1 VSYGVRTSDSG
12 LLQCMS
18 SCDIPVAVVG
28 VASPEPLP
36 ADDLR
41 RYDSLF
47 SRLDQPIA
55 DDIDPNPLA
64 PDHPTKPTSASSS
77 ASMGLARKAS
87 AKPTIVSH
95 LPQDK
100 GIRSTVKVLKS
111 ILKKPQRWS
120 VEVENAKIDKEGP
133 TVPLD
138 EPNIDS
144 ATIAQQR
151 ETSPPPNRHQV
162 TDIHGTGN
170 VAAHVVGINGRDLK
184 SSPNALPRSSL
195 QLAPF
200 DRKLFAIRGAELRDE
215 YMRDNPASTPDSYN

>member
-1 VSYGVRTSDSG
+1 
-12 LLQCMS
+12 
-18 SCDIPVAVVG
+18 VVG

-55 DDIDPNPLA
+55 EDTDPKPLDPN
-64 PDHPTKPTSASSS
+64 HPAEPTATSSS
-77 ASMGLARKAS
+77 ATNGLSRKAS
-87 AKPTIVSH
+87 AKSTVASH

-111 ILKKPQRWS
+111 ILKKPRRWS
-120 VEVENAKIDKEGP
+120 VEVENAKIDKDAP
-133 TVPLD
+133 TIPLD

-144 ATIAQQR
+144 ATIAQQT
-151 ETSPPPNRHQV
+151 EPSPPPNHNLV
-162 TDIHGTGN
+162 SDIHSTEN
-170 VAAHVVGINGRDLK
+170 VTAQAVGINGRDLK
-184 SSPNALPRSSL
+184 SSPQALPRSSL

-200 DRKLFAIRGAELRDE
+200 DRKLFAIRGAELRNE
-215 YMRDNPASTPDSYN
+215 YMRDNPASNRDSYN